1 MTHHRWLPLVIVAT
15 AIAVSA
21 LFPFPGRTACPPADV
36 QAQFTAADA
45 VATGTVYSL
54 VPLEEGGREAYLD
67 PVTIYKGADLVS
79 DSLIVSVPD
88 NAAEHVQFVEGD
100 AAYLLFLRLQD
111 DGTFAADACAGSR
124 ELGSG
129 LTDAEKAVLGS
140 GTDFLATVPAV
151 SEGDQLPSEE
161 LTAIAAASAEPI
173 DQRAATWLTDHRLWV
188 VALSI
193 WILLSHGLA
202 LWAAARL
209 NQRWWF
215 VVLLVVPT
223 IGVLPVVYLA
233 LTGRAAF
240 PGGGQTPQTTA

>member
-1 MTHHRWLPLVIVAT
+1 MSQRILHSTFIGLLVLAMVAG
-15 AIAVSA
+15 I
-21 LFPFPGRTACPPADV
+21 PFPGRAACPPADL
-36 QAQFTAADA
+36 QSQLTAADV

-54 VPLEEGGREAYLD
+54 VPLDEGGYEAYLD

-88 NAAEHVQFVEGD
+88 NAAERVQFVEGD
-100 AAYLLFLRLQD
+100 AAYLLFLRMQD

-129 LTDAEKAVLGS
+129 LTDAEKPVLGS
-140 GTDFLATVPAV
+140 GTDFLATVPPV

-173 DQRAATWLTDHRLWV
+173 DQRAATWLTDHRLWA
-188 VALSI
+188 VALFT

-233 LTGRAAF
+233 RIGRAAF
-240 PGGGQTPQTTA
+240 PRGGQTPPPTA